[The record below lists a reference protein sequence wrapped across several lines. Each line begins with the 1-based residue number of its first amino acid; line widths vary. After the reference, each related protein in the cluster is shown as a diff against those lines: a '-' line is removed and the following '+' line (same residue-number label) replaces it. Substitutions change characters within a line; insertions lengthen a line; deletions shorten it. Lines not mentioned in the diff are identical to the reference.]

1 MERTG
6 HGHLTSDSEMHS
18 RCLVTY
24 THNPGEGGGHVI
36 QGHMGL
42 QLEWSGQPG
51 EGGGDRVW

>member
-6 HGHLTSDSEMHS
+6 HRHLTSDSEMHS

-24 THNPGEGGGHVI
+24 THSPGEGGGRAI

-42 QLEWSGQPG
+42 QLEWSGQLG
-51 EGGGDRVW
+51 EGR